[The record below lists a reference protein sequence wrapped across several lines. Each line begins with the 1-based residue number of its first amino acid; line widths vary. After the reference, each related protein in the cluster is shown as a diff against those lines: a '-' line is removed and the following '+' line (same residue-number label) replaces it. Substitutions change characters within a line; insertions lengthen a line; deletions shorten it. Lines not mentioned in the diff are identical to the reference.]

1 MTTKKFYGWPTVV
14 IVAILYGL
22 LGNFGLAAAQIAIPA
37 MAVDPNVTMDRTVIS
52 LGFTVFVFM
61 QGLPG
66 PIVGQIVAKKG
77 AKFAFLVSSVCIIV
91 TGILMGLFCG
101 VSTAAYVVLFGI
113 VLSFS
118 STLGGQVATQTTI
131 GNWFV
136 QKRGLAMAVTMG
148 VGGVLGFAY
157 PLLTNAAV
165 SMGGWSWGFYLIS
178 IVAALAFLV
187 ALFLLK
193 NKPADLDQE
202 PDGGIVVPT
211 AGADHATGASDAAP
225 AVSKVYKNTAGLT
238 QGEALKKPAFW
249 FILISALSIFCALNL
264 TVAAGVLHFTSF
276 GIDSTTVALAVS
288 FQGIAAVVINLV
300 IAPLADR
307 IEPARLLSIC
317 ALLAAACMACA
328 VFGGGS
334 VMALFAYYL
343 LMGLSFGGNS
353 ALMPTAF
360 ANYFGMQHFAKLI
373 GTVLLLLSLLSGL
386 IPVASGIIFDA
397 SGSYATIFT
406 FVMAICI
413 VGTVTGF
420 LVRYP
425 KN

>member
-1 MTTKKFYGWPTVV
+1 M
-14 IVAILYGL
+14 
-22 LGNFGLAAAQIAIPA
+22 
-37 MAVDPNVTMDRTVIS
+37 
-52 LGFTVFVFM
+52 
-61 QGLPG
+61 
-66 PIVGQIVAKKG
+66 
-77 AKFAFLVSSVCIIV
+77 
-91 TGILMGLFCG
+91 
-101 VSTAAYVVLFGI
+101 
-113 VLSFS
+113 
-118 STLGGQVATQTTI
+118 
-131 GNWFV
+131 
-136 QKRGLAMAVTMG
+136 
-148 VGGVLGFAY
+148 
-157 PLLTNAAV
+157 
-165 SMGGWSWGFYLIS
+165 
-178 IVAALAFLV
+178 
-187 ALFLLK
+187 
-193 NKPADLDQE
+193 
-202 PDGGIVVPT
+202 
-211 AGADHATGASDAAP
+211 AGADHATGASGAAP
-225 AVSKVYKNTAGLT
+225 TVSKVYKNTAGLT

>member
-1 MTTKKFYGWPTVV
+1 M
-14 IVAILYGL
+14 
-22 LGNFGLAAAQIAIPA
+22 
-37 MAVDPNVTMDRTVIS
+37 
-52 LGFTVFVFM
+52 
-61 QGLPG
+61 
-66 PIVGQIVAKKG
+66 
-77 AKFAFLVSSVCIIV
+77 
-91 TGILMGLFCG
+91 
-101 VSTAAYVVLFGI
+101 
-113 VLSFS
+113 
-118 STLGGQVATQTTI
+118 
-131 GNWFV
+131 
-136 QKRGLAMAVTMG
+136 
-148 VGGVLGFAY
+148 
-157 PLLTNAAV
+157 
-165 SMGGWSWGFYLIS
+165 
-178 IVAALAFLV
+178 
-187 ALFLLK
+187 
-193 NKPADLDQE
+193 
-202 PDGGIVVPT
+202 
-211 AGADHATGASDAAP
+211 
-225 AVSKVYKNTAGLT
+225 T

-397 SGSYATIFT
+397 SGSYHFH
-406 FVMAICI
+406 FCYGDMHR
-413 VGTVTGF
+413 GHRHWLLG
-420 LVRYP
+420 
-425 KN
+425 

>member
-165 SMGGWSWGFYLIS
+165 GMGGWSWGFYLIS
-178 IVAALAFLV
+178 IVAALALLV

-193 NKPADLDQE
+193 NKPADLGQE

-211 AGADHATGASDAAP
+211 AGADHATGASGVAP
-225 AVSKVYKNTAGLT
+225 TVSKVYKNTAGLT